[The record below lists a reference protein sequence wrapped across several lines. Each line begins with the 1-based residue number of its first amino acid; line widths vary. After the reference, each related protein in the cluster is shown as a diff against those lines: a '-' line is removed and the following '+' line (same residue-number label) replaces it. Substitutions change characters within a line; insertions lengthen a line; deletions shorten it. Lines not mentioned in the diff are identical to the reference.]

1 MIAVLSI
8 IGYGFVVFAQ
18 PFAPNEELYPT
29 CGPTDVTCV
38 VSQAWEQDLV
48 NDFLFSNPVFT
59 KIGIGVDDSNFGD
72 TFFGNLP
79 VDTHIYTPNLSLSST
94 EDTFWVQGDL
104 NALSAGLGH
113 GSLFLAQ
120 DTGQEVNLG
129 ITTIDLTGG
138 VTDTITGGRT
148 GFVFRNEVASG
159 SGMNAVMEGYA
170 EATTGKAY
178 GFSFW
183 AGRTDGSD
191 DSADHYE
198 YDPVFGLDTKGFFVT
213 SQELRTLLLR
223 DIVDSN
229 TFNVNYSYLRDSGW
243 GFNYNQ
249 TGFNSNSY
257 QGQFIINDTLQFF
270 GSTQN
275 QVFSIS
281 NTGSIFSDLLVG
293 GGTLEADINGN
304 IILGAS
310 DRSLKENITPLSNNL
325 DTVLQLQPVSY
336 TWKDSTRFGDRES
349 IGFIAQDL
357 ETVLP
362 QVVSQGNEYKS
373 VNYQLI
379 TAVLAGA
386 IQELNLK
393 LENIQSASSTVVVSS
408 GFSLNSIRDWL
419 GNVGNGITNLF
430 TKRLTTEEICIVD
443 DQGQTCFNRTQ
454 INNILGETGN
464 NYNGPDSSNNQDS
477 ANNQSQDGE
486 DVFEEGIENGG
497 EESNDETSV
506 LDDVSGEENSSQDGS
521 NSSDNDELPEDSDDQ
536 SIQNYSPSEESNDA
550 PESESPSEEAVE

>member
-1 MIAVLSI
+1 MEILNSV
-8 IGYGFVVFAQ
+8 
-18 PFAPNEELYPT
+18 
-29 CGPTDVTCV
+29 TDSFG
-38 VSQAWEQDLV
+38 VSL
-48 NDFLFSNPVFT
+48 L
-59 KIGIGVDDSNFGD
+59 
-72 TFFGNLP
+72 
-79 VDTHIYTPNLSLSST
+79 
-94 EDTFWVQGDL
+94 VQGDL
-104 NALSAGLGH
+104 SFAGYDSGLAFIGFNPDFSQWGSMFFDINGFNISTDVSPVDFGRADIVLRRNTGLGAGDLFTDAKIGVSDTVRGFSAQMSSTVIPTNIGREVSWNAYIYSDDVEH
-113 GSLFLAQ
+113 DVSLVALDLDRAFLAVATDYTNEFSTWNGVYIDGINQQVQLFLN
-120 DTGQEVNLG
+120 TSSYSSGVN
-129 ITTIDLTGG
+129 
-138 VTDTITGGRT
+138 
-148 GFVFRNEVASG
+148 N
-159 SGMNAVMEGYA
+159 
-170 EATTGKAY
+170 GKT
-178 GFSFW
+178 W
-183 AGRTDGSD
+183 TLDTDGYG
-191 DSADHYE
+191 A
-198 YDPVFGLDTKGFFVT
+198 
-213 SQELRTLLLR
+213 
-223 DIVDSN
+223 
-229 TFNVNYSYLRDSGW
+229 W
-243 GFNYNQ
+243 
-249 TGFNSNSY
+249 
-257 QGQFIINDTLQFF
+257 IN
-270 GSTQN
+270 GSKL
-275 QVFSIS
+275 FSIS
-281 NTGSIFSDLLVG
+281 NNGTISSNPLTG

-310 DRSLKENITPLSNNL
+310 DRSLKQNIAPLSNNL
-325 DTVLQLQPVSY
+325 DKVLQLQPVSY
-336 TWKDSTRFGDRES
+336 IWKDTSRFGNRES